1 MAGPIYRSSRTRGA
15 AAVTVALVV
24 VALSA
29 ALAGCGGRDEA
40 AVATQTTAAGASAET
55 TVAGASAETKVA
67 EPAPLADQAQRDAAG
82 LTPAGEPLS
91 AANPAIPGGLTG
103 AELSLG
109 RKVISNA
116 SVQVQVKRGTFQTAF
131 EQATLLADKYG
142 GYIVAS
148 DSTAT
153 GEDNVVRSGTVA
165 LRVPAESLPQVL
177 ADLARLG
184 DVKSRRIETQDVT
197 EEYVDLKARLA
208 NAQVQEEA
216 LRALMD
222 RAKSIDDVLRVRQ
235 VLAQTQQEIEQ
246 LKGRIRFLD
255 EHTSYATV
263 TLSLY
268 EAGVQVASSGDW
280 GVGQAL
286 KNALHAFVDSANA
299 ILVGLAGAL
308 PALILLALLA
318 WIVYR
323 VVRPWLRRRADRNRA
338 ERPVSPY
345 GHEQQPSPAA
355 SVDFPGPP
363 AAQATPAQPE
373 AGPLLPAEER
383 PPGEGRGR
391 A

>member
-1 MAGPIYRSSRTRGA
+1 MAGPIHRFSRTGGA

-24 VALSA
+24 VAVSA
-29 ALAGCGGRDEA
+29 ALVGCGGRDEA
-40 AVATQTTAAGASAET
+40 AKSIQT
-55 TVAGASAETKVA
+55 TVAGAS
-67 EPAPLADQAQRDAAG
+67 PATTASPSASLGYEAPRDAAAQ
-82 LTPAGEPLS
+82 TPAGEPAS

-116 SVQVQVKRGTFQTAF
+116 SVQLQVKRGTFQTAF
-131 EQATLLADKYG
+131 DQAALLADKYG

-177 ADLARLG
+177 ADVARLG
-184 DVKSRRIETQDVT
+184 EVKSRRIESQDVT

-208 NAQVQEEA
+208 NAEVQEKA

-222 RAKSIDDVLRVRQ
+222 RAKTIDDVLQVRQ
-235 VLAQTQQEIEQ
+235 VLAQAQQEIEQ

-268 EAGVQVASSGDW
+268 EAGAQVAPSGGW

-286 KNALHAFVDSANA
+286 KNALHAFIDSSNA

-308 PALILLALLA
+308 PALILAALLA
-318 WIVYR
+318 WIVYQ
-323 VVRPWLRRRADRNRA
+323 VVRPMLRRRADRERA
-338 ERPVSPY
+338 ERLVSPW
-345 GHEQQPSPAA
+345 GRERQPSPA
-355 SVDFPGPP
+355 SHVDAQGEP
-363 AAQATPAQPE
+363 AAQAAPAQPE
-373 AGPLLPAEER
+373 AGPLPPAEGR
-383 PPGEGRGR
+383 PSGEGRDR